1 MGGLR
6 IRKVVSHPTKH
17 SCILSSVQGNNEI
30 SMWNLETGSREK
42 VYWASKAPPLSKPAV
57 SFLIVS
63 VIYTFISLKV
73 LLPFGVVLIIA
84 FHYISVTTVLNML
97 I

>member
-1 MGGLR
+1 MVVVKVGGLR

-57 SFLIVS
+57 SFFF
-63 VIYTFISLKV
+63 VIYTFTLSIKLITVKV
-73 LLPFGVVLIIA
+73 IK
-84 FHYISVTTVLNML
+84 YVLNYAKRYR
-97 I
+97 